1 MDNQFQAFYGYWQL
15 SVCLFAFLGLLSIW
29 YHLGR
34 KQEDTG
40 QVWLA
45 LSILC
50 WSISGGVE
58 VLYAQEHLSNR
69 ITLEGIKS
77 ILSLL
82 NSFFILMALP
92 YFRHLP
98 KALEPPIKSK
108 YWLAL
113 IGLPLIFCLL
123 PTLSK
128 LLLNETGAFI
138 SEFDVYYSI
147 LTLVILGWVMWV
159 SFRKRNLSF
168 LAYLSAI
175 CIGITFVAQL
185 YKLTNSQLNE
195 FLFSAIF
202 KTNLIM
208 IFFALA
214 LSWVKDLS
222 ERINVLPHQV
232 RLTLSSDKHPS
243 GQFSHAVLLKGLYQ
257 QDKEIQISHTHYT
270 LLLKFAQRRK
280 STGGGWLEIKPKNLP
295 NTAQQFDIKDYN
307 EIKRMLQA
315 ILDGYFGK
323 STWTKD
329 QHETPLKK
337 FLLERSDDKERR
349 VRLSLPPENVEIPG
363 V

>member
-15 SVCLFAFLGLLSIW
+15 AVCLFAFLGLLSIW

-34 KQEDTG
+34 RQQDTG

-58 VLYAQEHLSNR
+58 VLFAQEYLSSR
-69 ITLEGIKS
+69 ITLDGVKS
-77 ILSLL
+77 VLSLF
-82 NSFFILMALP
+82 NSFFILLALP

-98 KALEPPIKSK
+98 KPLEAPINSK

-113 IGLPLIFCLL
+113 IGLPLIFSLL

-128 LLLNETGAFI
+128 LFLNQEAAFI

-147 LTLVILGWVMWV
+147 LTLAILGWVMWG
-159 SFRKRNLSF
+159 SFRKRNLSL
-168 LAYLSAI
+168 LAYLSTI
-175 CIGITFVAQL
+175 CIGITFIAQL
-185 YKLTNSQLNE
+185 YKLSSSQLSE
-195 FLFSAIF
+195 LLFSAIF

-222 ERINVLPHQV
+222 ERINVLPQQV
-232 RLTLSSDKHPS
+232 FMRLTKDKISSGK
-243 GQFSHAVLLKGLYQ
+243 FSYSLMLQGLYAEDRAIPMSLSQ
-257 QDKEIQISHTHYT
+257 YN

-280 STGGGWLEIKPKNLP
+280 APDGGWLEIKPKHLP
-295 NTAQQFDIKDYN
+295 NTSQQFDIKDYN
-307 EIKRMLQA
+307 EIKRMLHA
-315 ILDGYFGK
+315 ILDGHFGK
-323 STWTKD
+323 SAWTKD
-329 QHETPLKK
+329 QHEIPLKE
-337 FLLERSDDKERR
+337 FLLERSDEKERR
-349 VRLSLPPENVEIPG
+349 IRLSLPPENINILG
-363 V
+363 